1 MTDLVACLG
10 AGKGTWAYL
19 LKLIESESWEN
30 VFLITNTFGAERF
43 SAGRQVEFIIVDEN
57 KTLPEISESVK
68 KQLEG
73 KIKSFE
79 VAVNFVSGEGKEHM
93 AMMAALVK
101 LGLGMRFVALT
112 PAGVVEV

>member
-19 LKLIESESWEN
+19 LNLIESESWEN
-30 VFLITNTFGAERF
+30 VFLITNPFGAERF
-43 SAGRQVEFIIVDEN
+43 SAKRPVEFIIVDEN
-57 KTLPEISESVK
+57 KTLPEISENIK

-93 AMMAALVK
+93 ALVAALIK
-101 LGLGMRFVALT
+101 LGIGIRFIALT
-112 PAGVVEV
+112 PGGIVEI